1 LPTRLEGKII
11 SNIEGNIQGLKPNQL
26 HRIEKLYN
34 RRIPPHEIVTQEFA
48 RQLTELSRE
57 INRQIGALVNRNGYV
72 EYVVVGNAQSIVLP
86 DLKRVRISAERFRGL
101 RCLHTHLLGEN
112 LTQDDLTDLALL
124 RLDLMVAIE
133 AKQDGLPG
141 LVRAA
146 HLLPANGIQES
157 EAQKKSI
164 TSELDE
170 DPVEEVK
177 KPWAFLE
184 PRVPSQLDVDFLELI
199 TSLEEELA
207 RSRHVRSPRDKRD
220 RAILVGVTTGSL
232 AEAQE
237 SLEELKELARS
248 SDVVVLDS
256 VIQRRQKLDPRSL
269 IGRGKLEELIIRSLQ
284 LGVDAI
290 IFDQNLSS
298 AQVRAINE
306 ATDLK
311 IIDRTQLILDIFAQR
326 AQSREGKIQVELAQ
340 LKYMLPR
347 LSGSGT
353 EMSRLMGGIGGRGP
367 GETKLEV
374 DRRRVRDRIHL
385 LEKQTEQLRTSR
397 KVQRMKR
404 MRRDVPIISIVGYT
418 NAGKS
423 TLLNSL
429 TQSTVTAEDLLFAT
443 LDPTSRRLRLPREQ
457 EVIINDTVGFIR
469 DLPPDLITAF
479 RATLEEM
486 EGSDLL
492 IHLVD
497 ASSSQFENHIA
508 SVEKILD
515 ELKLSGIPRLL
526 VFNKS
531 DLLNK
536 DEVINLRRAFNAVT
550 ISATNRTTLSPMLER
565 ISEMLDSA
573 DAARTVLRE
582 QNIEVEEASR
592 ATQKKLRR

>member
-1 LPTRLEGKII
+1 LEGKTI
-11 SNIEGNIQGLKPNQL
+11 SNIEGNIQGLKPNQI

-34 RRIPPHEIVTQEFA
+34 RRIPPREIVTQEFA
-48 RQLTELSRE
+48 RQLAELSRE
-57 INRQIGALVNRNGYV
+57 INRQIGVLVNRNGYV
-72 EYVVVGNAQSIVLP
+72 EYVVVGSAQGIVLP

-101 RCLHTHLLGEN
+101 RCVHTHLLGEE

-124 RLDLMVAIE
+124 RLDLMAAIE
-133 AKQDGLPG
+133 VKADGLPG

-146 HLLPANGIQES
+146 HLVPANSNQAD
-157 EAQKKSI
+157 EAMKKSPADA
-164 TSELDE
+164 EE
-170 DPVEEVK
+170 DQHVEERK
-177 KPWAFLE
+177 SWAFLE
-184 PRVPSQLDVDFLELI
+184 PRVPSQLEVDFLDLI

-207 RSRHVRSPRDKRD
+207 RSRHVRNPRDKRD
-220 RAILVGVTTGSL
+220 RAILVGVTTDSI
-232 AEAQE
+232 AIAQE

-248 SDVVVLDS
+248 ADVVVLDS
-256 VIQRRQKLDPRSL
+256 VVQRRQKLDPRSL

-374 DRRRVRDRIHL
+374 DRRRVRDRIHH
-385 LEKQTEQLRTSR
+385 LEKQTEQIRTSR

-404 MRRDVPIISIVGYT
+404 LRRDVPIISIVGYT

-423 TLLNSL
+423 TLLNTL
-429 TQSTVTAEDLLFAT
+429 TQSAVTAENLLFAT

-457 EVIINDTVGFIR
+457 EVIINDTVGFIK

-497 ASSSQFENHIA
+497 ASNAQFENHIA
-508 SVEKILD
+508 SVEKILE
-515 ELKLSGIPRLL
+515 ELKLSDIPRLL
-526 VFNKS
+526 VFNKA
-531 DLLNK
+531 DLLNE
-536 DEVINLRRAFNAVT
+536 DELSNLRRTFHAVT
-550 ISATNRTTLSPMLER
+550 ISAFRRESFAPMFER

-573 DAARTVLRE
+573 DAARTLLRQQKLE
-582 QNIEVEEASR
+582 AEEASK
-592 ATQKKLRR
+592 ATP

>member
-1 LPTRLEGKII
+1 LEGKTI
-11 SNIEGNIQGLKPNQL
+11 SNIEGNIQGLKPNQIQ
-26 HRIEKLYN
+26 RIEKLYN
-34 RRIPPHEIVTQEFA
+34 RRIPPREIVTQEFA
-48 RQLTELSRE
+48 RQLAELSRE
-57 INRQIGALVNRNGYV
+57 INRQIGVLVNRNGYV
-72 EYVVVGNAQSIVLP
+72 EYVVVGSAQGIVLP

-101 RCLHTHLLGEN
+101 RCVHTHLLGEE

-124 RLDLMVAIE
+124 RLDLMAAIE
-133 AKQDGLPG
+133 VKADGLPG

-146 HLLPANGIQES
+146 HLLPANGSQADET
-157 EAQKKSI
+157 QKKQAADAY
-164 TSELDE
+164 EDE
-170 DPVEEVK
+170 PVEEK
-177 KPWAFLE
+177 KSWAFLE
-184 PRVPSQLDVDFLELI
+184 PRVPSQLEVDFLDLI

-207 RSRHVRSPRDKRD
+207 RSRHVRNPRDKRD
-220 RAILVGVTTGSL
+220 RAILVGVTTDSI
-232 AEAQE
+232 AIAQE

-248 SDVVVLDS
+248 ADVVVLDS
-256 VIQRRQKLDPRSL
+256 VVQRRQKLDPRSL

-298 AQVRAINE
+298 AQVRTINQ

-374 DRRRVRDRIHL
+374 DRRRVRDRIHH
-385 LEKQTEQLRTSR
+385 LEKQTEQIRTSR

-404 MRRDVPIISIVGYT
+404 LRRDVPIISIVGYT

-423 TLLNSL
+423 TLLNAL
-429 TQSTVTAEDLLFAT
+429 TQSSVTAEDLLFAT

-457 EVIINDTVGFIR
+457 EVIINDTVGFIK

-497 ASSSQFENHIA
+497 ASNTQFENHIA
-508 SVEKILD
+508 SVEKILE
-515 ELKLSGIPRLL
+515 ELKLSDIPRLL

-531 DLLNK
+531 DLLNE
-536 DEVINLRRAFNAVT
+536 DELSNLRRTFHAVT
-550 ISATNRTTLSPMLER
+550 ISAFRRESFAPMFER

-573 DAARTVLRE
+573 DAARTLLR
-582 QNIEVEEASR
+582 QQKLEVEEASN
-592 ATQKKLRR
+592 ATP